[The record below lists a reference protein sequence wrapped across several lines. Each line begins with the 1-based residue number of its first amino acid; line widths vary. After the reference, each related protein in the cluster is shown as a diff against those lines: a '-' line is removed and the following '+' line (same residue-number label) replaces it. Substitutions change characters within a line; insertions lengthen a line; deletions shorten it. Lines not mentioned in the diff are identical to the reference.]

1 MERMVADG
9 AIVAL
14 VDLISVDDIATVNIT
29 LVVDLTYTPIDPLG
43 HFNI

>member
-14 VDLISVDDIATVNIT
+14 VDLISVDDIATVKT
-29 LVVDLTYTPIDPLG
+29 AQHSPLY
-43 HFNI
+43 